1 MRMRAVQFLLLSVSV
16 LALASCAGGERSG
29 MGSSG
34 TGMFK
39 IGNPYT
45 INGQRYYPKEDYS
58 YNETGIASWY
68 GPGFDGRRTANG
80 EVFDTTELT
89 AAHRTLPMPSLV
101 RVTNLENGRSV
112 VVRINDR
119 GPFAAGRVIDLSQ
132 RAAQLLDFERV
143 GTAKVRV
150 SILAIESRAIADAAK
165 KRYRAEGVQTAELIP
180 AITSEEEGG
189 NMPQVMD
196 ETTGEMTDAPHSA
209 PMETVEAVPLEGPVA
224 PSDEQPIA
232 SPSQNMIRA
241 ADLAPRIP
249 DPKPRTVPGKNVKGI
264 FYPSPEVKK
273 VKVTGGKRIYIQA
286 GAFSQKAN
294 ATRLSKKLSSLGP
307 TTVKTIKSGSKTLYR
322 VKVGPIASVKRA
334 DQILP
339 EVIKQSGAGRITV
352 E

>member
-1 MRMRAVQFLLLSVSV
+1 MRMRAVNFLLLSVSV
-16 LALASCAGGERSG
+16 LALAGCAGGERSG
-29 MGSSG
+29 MGASG

-45 INGQRYYPKEDYS
+45 INGARYYPKEDYS

-101 RVTNLENGRSV
+101 RVTNIENGRSV

-119 GPFAAGRVIDLSQ
+119 GPFAAGRIIDVSQ
-132 RAAQLLDFERV
+132 RAAQLLGFENV

-150 SILAIESRAIADAAK
+150 AILAIESKAIADAAK

-180 AITSEEEGG
+180 NTVEEGG
-189 NMPQVMD
+189 EMPQVMD
-196 ETTGEMTDAPHSA
+196 ETTGELTDSPHSA
-209 PMETVEAVPLEGPVA
+209 PRETVEAVPLEGPVA
-224 PSDEQPIA
+224 PSEEQPIA
-232 SPSQNMIRA
+232 EPSQNMIRA
-241 ADLAPRIP
+241 ADLAPSIP

-264 FYPSPEVKK
+264 FYPSPQVKK
-273 VKVTGGKRIYIQA
+273 VKVTGGKRIFIQA
-286 GAFSQKAN
+286 GAFSVKTN
-294 ATRLSKKLSSLGP
+294 ATRLSKRLSNLGA
-307 TTVKTIKSGSKTLYR
+307 TSVKAIKVKGKTWYR
-322 VKVGPIASVKRA
+322 VRVGPIGTVQEA

-339 EVIKQSGAGRITV
+339 EVINKSGGGRITV